1 MALLRFGSATL
12 DNLGLPS
19 DRSPRVAG
27 SGRSDSGPVLP
38 ICRAAPEVRQQMTI
52 AELFQYLLF
61 GVVLGLGSAL
71 QSLWRAQTGDTTARQ
86 PAEETFEARLAA
98 ICRLERVDDLDQLL
112 QSLTERYTSIVAA
125 FTAGDLT
132 GCSEDLSPEDAV
144 AFAAAIAARGEAGGA
159 GETPRGRV
167 AVSSARIVGVRLDA
181 EAASLEVAFTGL
193 VAAGDG
199 RGTVSASL
207 DIWTFERALARHHSH
222 WRVVAT
228 EPIG

>member
-1 MALLRFGSATL
+1 
-12 DNLGLPS
+12 
-19 DRSPRVAG
+19 
-27 SGRSDSGPVLP
+27 
-38 ICRAAPEVRQQMTI
+38 MTI

-71 QSLWRAQTGDTTARQ
+71 QSLWRAQTGDTTVRQ

-132 GCSEDLSPEDAV
+132 GCVEDLSPEVAA
-144 AFAAAIAARGEAGGA
+144 AFAAAIAARDEAGEA
-159 GETPRGRV
+159 PRGRV

-207 DIWTFERALARHHSH
+207 DIWTFERPLARHHSH

-228 EPIG
+228 DPIG